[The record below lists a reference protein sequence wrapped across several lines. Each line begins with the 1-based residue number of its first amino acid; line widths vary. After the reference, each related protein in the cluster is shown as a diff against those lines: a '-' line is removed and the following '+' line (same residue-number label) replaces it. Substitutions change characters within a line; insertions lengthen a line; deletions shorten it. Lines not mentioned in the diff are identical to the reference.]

1 MKKVIYLFLVLLFAA
16 CGNSRTASLSSDGA
30 NQSAALKIT
39 AQSILATMEK
49 GKYKEGELLVKFR
62 SGVLTAQSLKTHQS
76 LGSSVARRFSI
87 VPHLEHVKLPAG
99 LSVKDAIVKYMAD
112 PNVEYAEPNYIRC
125 ASSIPNDTD
134 FSQQWALLNTGQFA
148 GGTAGADI
156 EAPQAWNVS
165 TGLDAV
171 TVAVLDTGIDYNHLD
186 LVNNI
191 WTNPGESCTDGND
204 HDGNGFFNDC
214 RGWDFVNS
222 DNDPMD
228 DNGHGTHVAGII
240 GAVGDN
246 GLGTAGVM
254 WHVKLMPLKILNAFG
269 FSQGSCSGPSGFV
282 ADEIAAIQ
290 YAVAKGAKIIN
301 ASYHSAGFC
310 NAEFDA
316 IDAANTAHVLFVAAA
331 GNGGLDTM
339 GINNDLDPQYPA
351 SYNLPNII
359 SVAATDQNDSLASFS
374 NFGPNSVH
382 VAAPGVYVLST
393 VPYAGID
400 LSFQSLCTGSFFA
413 GYDFCA
419 GTSMATPH
427 VSGLAGLLYSY
438 YDGIHNTQFNHSQ
451 VRSTILRYVDTDADS
466 PNLQTLRNRIQTS
479 GRINAFRALSSLLAP
494 TDLTATADSPS
505 QITLTW
511 KDNATGE
518 DGYRVARKG
527 PTDADFVD
535 ITAGAPLPPN
545 TTKFTDPGV
554 SPTTTYEYK
563 VTAFNN
569 IADSFA
575 SNTVSVT
582 TPDNPPPSS
591 GGGGGCSVG
600 ARQNPPTA
608 VADFVVLL
616 TPLLFMALLRRK
628 R

>member
-16 CGNSRTASLSSDGA
+16 CGNSKTASLSSDGA
-30 NQSAALKIT
+30 NQSAAVKIT

-49 GKYKEGELLVKFR
+49 GKYVEGELLVKFK
-62 SGVLTAQSLKTHQS
+62 SGVITSMSARTHQTM
-76 LGSSVARRFSI
+76 GASVVRKFS
-87 VPHLEHVKLPAG
+87 VVSNLEHVRLPAG
-99 LSVKDAIVKYMAD
+99 LPVKDAIVKYMAD
-112 PNVEYAEPNYIRC
+112 PNVEYAEPNYIRKS
-125 ASSIPNDTD
+125 AFVPNDI
-134 FSQQWALLNTGQFA
+134 FFGQQWALQNAGTFA
-148 GGTAGADI
+148 GGTAGADVKAP
-156 EAPQAWNVS
+156 EAWDITRGTSDIVI
-165 TGLDAV
+165 
-171 TVAVLDTGIDYNHLD
+171 AVLDTGIDLNHQD
-186 LVNNI
+186 LAGNI
-191 WTNPGESCTDGND
+191 DSRGRDFTTCAKFDPNVPPPALVCVTPKAQGDNPA
-204 HDGNGFFNDC
+204 
-214 RGWDFVNS
+214 
-222 DNDPMD
+222 D

-240 GAVGDN
+240 GGVGN
-246 GLGTAGVM
+246 NSTGTAGLLWSVQ
-254 WHVKLMPLKILNAFG
+254 LLALKTFNADG
-269 FSQGSCSGPSGFV
+269 QGSV
-282 ADEIAAIQ
+282 ADEAAAIEYLLALKNQ
-290 YAVAKGAKIIN
+290 GANIKVMN
-301 ASYHSAGFC
+301 ASFGGSEFSQAELNELALLNSAG
-310 NAEFDA
+310 
-316 IDAANTAHVLFVAAA
+316 ILVMAAA
-331 GNGGLDTM
+331 GNEGA
-339 GINNDLDPQYPA
+339 NNDLTPTYPA
-351 SYNLPNII
+351 NYSLPNII
-359 SVAATDQNDSLASFS
+359 SVAATDQNDRLASFS
-374 NFGPNSVH
+374 NFGPTSVH

-393 VPYAGID
+393 VPFTGVNF
-400 LSFQSLCTGSFFA
+400 SFQSLCTGSFFA
-413 GYDFCA
+413 GYDFCT
-419 GTSMATPH
+419 GTSMAAPH
-427 VSGLAGLLYSY
+427 VSGLAGLLYSF
-438 YDGIHNTQFNHSQ
+438 YDGVHNTQFNYLQ
-451 VRSTILRYVDTDADS
+451 VRSTILRYVDTSLDS
-466 PNLQTLRNRIQTS
+466 PNLQTLDLNGRTQTR
-479 GRINAFRALSSLLAP
+479 GRINAHRALSSLLAP

-535 ITAGAPLPPN
+535 ITAGAPPPPN